1 MNINNYNNEINLND
15 LTIIFDDNNS
25 YSYIANN
32 SDEFE
37 NDNEEETEIDLNPIS
52 PEIEMIFDN
61 YDLAKRFLDQYVKS
75 NGFVIIK
82 GRIEKDKTNKS
93 IIIRRSFE
101 STTNHQRCG
110 NGQLILNKLLEL
122 QHEEPEWI
130 IKTRLEG
137 PDN

>member
-101 STTNHQRCG
+101 CH
-110 NGQLILNKLLEL
+110 
-122 QHEEPEWI
+122 
-130 IKTRLEG
+130 
-137 PDN
+137 